1 MRLSAV
7 QGFEQIKSIYLD
19 SQQFSVENELM
30 TPTFKVGAASCA
42 VRQYDAQI
50 LLSFTL
56 SQYLSGCICPSHSHC
71 LLLCSSRGP
80 SCRRHTRGR

>member
-30 TPTFKVGAASCA
+30 TPTFKVGAAS
-42 VRQYDAQI
+42 
-50 LLSFTL
+50 LL
-56 SQYLSGCICPSHSHC
+56 
-71 LLLCSSRGP
+71 
-80 SCRRHTRGR
+80 